1 MDISELSKHI
11 PEEFVELFRKEKI
24 SKLYPPQ
31 VEAIQNGLFE
41 GNSIVLSVP
50 TAAGKTMVATL
61 AAINTVVKKRRKVV
75 YIAPLVALA
84 SEKYDYYKKLFSSE
98 WKVALS
104 VGELDSKDPWLA
116 EQDMIICTTEKL
128 DSLTRHSAPWVKQ
141 IGLVIV
147 DEIHTLNDPSRGPTL
162 EVLLTKLRQTIP
174 DAQILS
180 LSATIQNSE
189 ELSEWLHSNLVDS
202 DFRPVKLH
210 EGVSCCGK
218 IKFMTKDG
226 YDISDV
232 EQEPSILLNTI
243 SMKKQAIFF
252 VSTRRNAESLA
263 QNLANTLKPKLTKVE
278 KSELERLSSEI
289 LGVLDSP
296 TRQCKKLAECVR
308 YGSAFHHAGLVR
320 KQKALIEDYFRMGL
334 IKSISATPTL
344 AMGVNLPAFRV
355 VIRDA
360 KRYYQGIGSAFIPV
374 LEYKQ
379 FVGRAGRPQYDSYGE
394 SILVAKT
401 ESEAETLTERYILGE
416 PEKITSKLAV
426 EPILR
431 MHTLALIA
439 SSFVSSEQGLFDF
452 FAKTF
457 YAHQYGDTSVIEE
470 KLLEI
475 LEKLIEWK
483 FVSVKGGKLYAT
495 RIGKR
500 VSELY
505 LDPLTA
511 FDLITALEYKKKQL
525 YDFGILQTLCN
536 TSEMS
541 PKIAVRS
548 GEFAEINDIVAK
560 REHMFLQPIPDQ
572 WDLAFDA
579 FLGSVKTA
587 MFFESW
593 ADEKTEDEILGAFN
607 IAPGELNSRLLL
619 VDWLIYSMQE
629 LALLLGKMDYLKDIR
644 KLRVRM
650 KYGIKDEL
658 VPLVRL
664 RTIGRV
670 RGRRLFNAGLKT
682 IEDLRNAPLQSL
694 SKILGPA
701 IAQGVK
707 QQLGEKIDEDEIVD
721 TSKSVQ
727 SNLSSFRDE
736 EAR

>member
-1 MDISELSKHI
+1 MDIGELSKHI
-11 PEEFVELFRKEKI
+11 PADFVELFRKEKI

-31 VEAIQNGLFE
+31 VDAIDRGLFE
-41 GNSIVLSVP
+41 GKNIVLSVP

-61 AAINTVVKKRRKVV
+61 AAINTIVKKGRKVV

-84 SEKYDYYKKLFSSE
+84 SEKYDYYKKLFSGR
-98 WKVALS
+98 KVALS

-128 DSLTRHSAPWVKQ
+128 DSLTRHGAPWVKQ

-162 EVLLTKLRQTIP
+162 EVLLTKLRLTIP

-180 LSATIQNSE
+180 LSATIQNSD
-189 ELSEWLHSNLVDS
+189 ELSEWLGSELVES

-218 IKFMTKDG
+218 IKFMTKEG
-226 YDISDV
+226 YDISEV
-232 EQEPSILLNTI
+232 EQEPSILLNTVA
-243 SMKKQAIFF
+243 MKKQAIFF
-252 VSTRRNAESLA
+252 VATRRNAESLA
-263 QNLANTLKPKLTKVE
+263 QNLANTLRTKLTKVE
-278 KSELERLSSEI
+278 KSELERLSDEI
-289 LGVLDSP
+289 LNVLDSP

-308 YGSAFHHAGLVR
+308 YGSAFHHAGLMR
-320 KQKALIEDYFRMGL
+320 KQKTLIEDYFRMGL

-355 VIRDA
+355 VIRDS
-360 KRYYQGIGSAFIPV
+360 KRYYQGIGSSFIPV

-401 ESEAETLTERYILGE
+401 ESESEVLTERYILGE

-439 SSFVSSEQGLFDF
+439 SSFVSTEQALFDF

-457 YAHQYGDTSVIEE
+457 YAFQYGDTSVIEE
-470 KLLEI
+470 KLIDI
-475 LEKLIEWK
+475 LEKLVEWK
-483 FVSVKGGKLYAT
+483 FIAVKGGKFYAT

-511 FDLITALEYKKKQL
+511 FDLVTALEYKKKKL
-525 YDFGILQTLCN
+525 YEFGVLQAICN

-541 PKIAVRS
+541 PKLAVRS
-548 GEFAEINDIVAK
+548 GEFAEINDLIAK
-560 REHMFLQPIPDQ
+560 REHMFLQPVPDQ
-572 WDLAFDA
+572 WDISFDA

-593 ADEKTEDEILGAFN
+593 ADERTEDEILGAFN

-619 VDWLIYSMQE
+619 VDWLVYSMQE
-629 LALLLGKMDYLKDIR
+629 LALLLGKQDYLKDIR

-658 VPLVRL
+658 LPLVRL

-670 RGRRLFNAGLKT
+670 RGRKLFNAGLRSV
-682 IEDLRNAPLQSL
+682 EDLRNASLQSL
-694 SKILGPA
+694 AKILGPG

-707 QQLGEKIDEDEIVD
+707 QQLGEKIDEEDIID

-727 SNLSSFRDE
+727 SNLQSFKDD